1 MADALK
7 AQGNKAFTEKNWD
20 EAMYTA
26 SNHSLASV
34 TADK

>member
-20 EAMYTA
+20 EAMYA
-26 SNHSLASV
+26 VSIFSLA
-34 TADK
+34 